1 MRAPGIPESP
11 ARVEFT
17 VQFSHGPK
25 GRRRVREASGQPD
38 PTPATDSAAARPKAA
53 FAKGVP
59 KITRLLVLGHHF
71 ERLVREGAVK
81 DYAEIARLT
90 GLTRARVTQIVNLTL
105 LAPEVQEDILNLS
118 NVTRGPDPV
127 TERALR
133 AAAAHADWRTQ
144 NRAWVPL
151 RQRLGSQPAA

>member
-1 MRAPGIPESP
+1 MRAQGTPESP

-25 GRRRVREASGQPD
+25 GRRRAREASGQVG
-38 PTPATDSAAARPKAA
+38 PTHATGSAAAPSRTASVSN
-53 FAKGVP
+53 VP

-81 DYAEIARLT
+81 DYAGIARLT

-105 LAPEVQEDILNLS
+105 LAPDIQEAILLS
-118 NVTRGPDPV
+118 
-127 TERALR
+127 E
-133 AAAAHADWRTQ
+133 AAIE
-144 NRAWVPL
+144 
-151 RQRLGSQPAA
+151 QPS